1 MEQNKFLNL
10 TLSELGVLFA
20 LNLLFFSQFLQQQSE
35 IFSYCDEVITIIFLV
50 AAILA
55 AATDDTHCL
64 SKGESIAIVLFVIF
78 IAIGFVS
85 SSFASLGISLVAQA
99 IDLFA
104 CVKFFLIYFSALV
117 LFSLQ
122 TDDFCQRVKRWAI
135 AEAKLLVV
143 VMFLCALVNLTFD
156 IGMSAEGERYGVRS
170 FSFIFYHPTIVNFVV
185 VGLVALLLGNE
196 VKNRL
201 YIWMALAVMLLTL
214 RTKAFVFVAVYV
226 LIQLM
231 VKAGKKAGFLTILTV
246 VLIAVL
252 IGWDQF
258 AAYQETGEA
267 RGELLRTSFAIA
279 NESFPLGS
287 GFASFASNVT
297 AQPEYYSPLYYKYG
311 INLIYGLGFVH
322 THYLSDTFWPI
333 VIAQFGYIGLV
344 ILSLSLYY
352 LFRSAA
358 HRQRTL
364 NIRVLVPVLLYLLI
378 SSTSESSIFN
388 PMAVYLGLCLA
399 LMLAGKPSGPLKNKQ
414 LEMENK

>member
-1 MEQNKFLNL
+1 
-10 TLSELGVLFA
+10 
-20 LNLLFFSQFLQQQSE
+20 
-35 IFSYCDEVITIIFLV
+35 
-50 AAILA
+50 
-55 AATDDTHCL
+55 
-64 SKGESIAIVLFVIF
+64 
-78 IAIGFVS
+78 
-85 SSFASLGISLVAQA
+85 
-99 IDLFA
+99 
-104 CVKFFLIYFSALV
+104 
-117 LFSLQ
+117 
-122 TDDFCQRVKRWAI
+122 
-135 AEAKLLVV
+135 
-143 VMFLCALVNLTFD
+143 
-156 IGMSAEGERYGVRS
+156 
-170 FSFIFYHPTIVNFVV
+170 
-185 VGLVALLLGNE
+185 
-196 VKNRL
+196 
-201 YIWMALAVMLLTL
+201 MALAVMLLTL

-322 THYLSDTFWPI
+322 THYLSDTFRPI

-344 ILSLSLYY
+344 ILSLSLYC

-358 HRQRTL
+358 HRQRAL

-399 LMLAGKPSGPLKNKQ
+399 LMLAGKPSGPLRNKQ
-414 LEMENK
+414 LEMEN